1 MLNREEIFEIRL
13 EDYTQPRYMSATRSY
28 YGTEAEIHDLMDRL
42 RYSTTGAAVR
52 YGETIEAV
60 EYYDLDNELTHTVAG
75 QTLPILKP
83 VDEICSFEAQLSE
96 KYWNYTTYDGVT
108 IPCYASKLDI
118 CQCLIATDSGYER
131 CVKAD
136 VTGFYIYHHVI
147 GWVSISRQ
155 IKGFPGMVMFDG
167 EKATVTLYA
176 TQWHYGPD
184 ELEEA
189 KADTV
194 DPDQVNLSVIV
205 ADILGEG

>member
-1 MLNREEIFEIRL
+1 MLNREEIFEICL
-13 EDYTQPRYMSATRSY
+13 EDYTQPRYKSAIRTY
-28 YGTEAEIHDLMDRL
+28 YGTEDEIHDLMDRL
-42 RYSTTGAAVR
+42 TNSATGAAVR
-52 YGETIEAV
+52 YNETIEAV

-75 QTLPILKP
+75 QTLPVLKP
-83 VDEICSFEAQLSE
+83 VEELCRYEGQLSE

-136 VTGFYIYHHVI
+136 VTGFYIYHHGL
-147 GWVSISRQ
+147 GWVSPFQ
-155 IKGFPGMVMFDG
+155 KIKGFPGMVLIDG

-176 TQWHYGPD
+176 SQRHYEPD

-194 DPDQVNLSVIV
+194 NMDQIRLSVIV